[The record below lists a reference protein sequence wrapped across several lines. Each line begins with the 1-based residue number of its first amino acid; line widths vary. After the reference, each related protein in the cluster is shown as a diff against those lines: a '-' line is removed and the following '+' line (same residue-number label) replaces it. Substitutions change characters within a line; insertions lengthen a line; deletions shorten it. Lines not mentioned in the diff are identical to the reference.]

1 MNGQNPNFTSPEG
14 PTCKKIQNYIFK
26 FSDLLGQGNFSKVYK
41 AHHEITSTLSSLI
54 SLDEVVAIK
63 IVELN
68 SLKSKKLEELLFS

>member
-41 AHHEITSTLSSLI
+41 AHHEITSKSSSLI
-54 SLDEVVAIK
+54 ILD
-63 IVELN
+63 
-68 SLKSKKLEELLFS
+68 